1 MLQSFLKSMKTVAT
15 KKIFISYRVQDTAGE
30 TGRLVDALK
39 QHFTDEQIFLDIENL
54 EPGSDYTVA
63 IEKSL
68 DTCDV
73 FLAVIGPHWTGDRE
87 GNALRIQD
95 PNDWVRLEV
104 ATALQRNIRVVPVL
118 VDGAV
123 LPKTEQL
130 PPDLQPL
137 LRRQSFEISNKRW
150 RYDTDQLVKFLVNT
164 AGIQP
169 LKSPLQTDTLP
180 AANPRKRRSL
190 VYIGAGFV
198 LAIALLVIIGSL
210 LPEEK
215 KDTSANTTTQQTTQQ
230 NVLPATDEQTRRDD
244 TQQTASGVEDIAGT
258 WEGMEDGVVYF
269 FVLAQDGNRL
279 RLQMAINGQVIT
291 TGTGEINGKNVELNY
306 ALLGVSIVLKA
317 TLSPDG
323 NSMTGAYTESATGEV
338 TPVHLTRRF

>member
-39 QHFTDEQIFLDIENL
+39 QHFTDDQVFLDIENL
-54 EPGSDYTVA
+54 EPGTDFTIA

-73 FLAVIGPHWTGDRE
+73 FLAVIGPHWIGDRDT
-87 GNALRIQD
+87 NTLRIQD
-95 PNDWVRLEV
+95 ANDWVRLEV

-137 LRRQSFEISNKRW
+137 LRRQTFEISNKRW
-150 RYDTDQLVKFLVNT
+150 RYDTDQLVRFLVNT

-169 LKSPLQTDTLP
+169 LKAPLQTDTLP
-180 AANPRKRRSL
+180 AASPRKRRSL

-198 LAIALLVIIGSL
+198 LAIVLLVIIGSL

-215 KDTSANTTTQQTTQQ
+215 KDTNNPTQQTTRQ
-230 NVLPATDEQTRRDD
+230 NVLPTGNEQTKPGDGEEN
-244 TQQTASGVEDIAGT
+244 TASVEDISGT
-258 WEGMEDGVVYF
+258 WIGLEDGVAYS
-269 FVLAQDGNRL
+269 FVLAQEGSRI
-279 RLQMAINGQVIT
+279 RLQMAIGGQVLT
-291 TGTGEINGKNVELNY
+291 TGTGEISDKHVELNY
-306 ALLGVSIVLKA
+306 ALLGVAIVLKA
-317 TLSPDG
+317 KLSEDG
-323 NSMTGAYTESATGEV
+323 NSMTGSYTDSATGEV
-338 TPVHLTRRF
+338 TPVHLTRR